1 MKIKLLSLTVAA
13 LMLMSGLCGCS
24 VLDEALDAASTTTT
38 TEAVNDDVTTT
49 EAPTTTT
56 TTTTTTTR
64 ITTTTTTKATTTT
77 TTTVI
82 TTQPTS
88 VGERLV
94 WIPTRGGTK
103 YHKTN
108 TCSNMIEPYE
118 VTINEAVRQGFEP
131 CKRCYG

>member
-1 MKIKLLSLTVAA
+1 MKVKLLALTVAA

-56 TTTTTTTR
+56 TTTTTR
-64 ITTTTTTKATTTT
+64 ITTTTTT

-88 VGERLV
+88 AGERMV
-94 WIPTRGGTK
+94 WLPTRGGTK

-118 VTINEAVRQGFEP
+118 VTISEAVHQGFEP

>member
-1 MKIKLLSLTVAA
+1 MKVKLLALTVAA

-108 TCSNMIEPYE
+108 TCSKMIEPYE

>member
-1 MKIKLLSLTVAA
+1 MKVKLLALTVAA

-38 TEAVNDDVTTT
+38 TEAVNDAVTTT
-49 EAPTTTT
+49 EAPTT

-88 VGERLV
+88 AGERMV

>member
-1 MKIKLLSLTVAA
+1 MKIKLLALTVAA

>member
-1 MKIKLLSLTVAA
+1 MKVKLLALTVAA

-38 TEAVNDDVTTT
+38 
-49 EAPTTTT
+49 
-56 TTTTTTTR
+56 
-64 ITTTTTTKATTTT
+64 KATTTT

-88 VGERLV
+88 AGERLV

-103 YHKTN
+103 YHNNN
-108 TCSNMIEPYE
+108 TCSQMIEPME
-118 VTINEAVRQGFEP
+118 VTLSYALEEGFTA

>member
-1 MKIKLLSLTVAA
+1 MKVKLLALTVTA

-38 TEAVNDDVTTT
+38 TEAVNDVTTT
-49 EAPTTTT
+49 EAPTT

-88 VGERLV
+88 AGEQLV

-103 YHKTN
+103 YHNDN
-108 TCSNMIEPYE
+108 TCSQMIEPME
-118 VTINEAVRQGFEP
+118 VTLSYALEEGFTA